1 MFIRIKTGILLL
13 YLSQVLWNGVAMAQN
28 VIPTVNPNQ
37 KIGVR
42 PYEMV
47 WAHRKESSPPTVT
60 FENLQGWT
68 MQVSGGAV
76 ATFEPSLAQTLYGR
90 PVGELRYHGDGESGS
105 NAQILLT
112 PPQSISIPDDAD
124 AVNMWIYGNRWTF
137 GSAFPDSPSL
147 ESTPSVSVTLLIRDA
162 NGQSASV
169 PIAHIDWPQ
178 WFLLHALVPKTLKR
192 PLQFTGMEIHGGW
205 QSEWRDIYFDSIKFY
220 HQQFAPLHFPPL
232 PKRNLTLF
240 PGQSPGA
247 NTGEGKLPFPTR
259 EQTILPVNLTQ
270 KYHNDVKQ
278 TALNRYVFVYKGKDC
293 TVSYEF
299 NAVKYFTGLVAY
311 VNGKYLGDLMDGGAV
326 RLQGNDN
333 PAVQLKFS
341 HIKKGIVTAEY
352 TDGTTLILRI
362 WRKSLVMDVRNPT
375 RRATALEYGAL
386 SGLTDPRV
394 LYIPFLTY
402 GGGNDP
408 GVLLSKAGGEWV
420 YTSIWPDWY
429 RSNGSQLSA
438 ANYVNGKIARI
449 NGAVTYTPLTNGV
462 LNPMYERLF
471 ITVSPS
477 LEETLPT
484 IANPVGLHAKLAV
497 NRLWQE
503 SWGPDNYVSEEK
515 RSAMLRAY
523 GIKRLIQCNHEIT
536 WRDHGESFTLRT
548 HAAPIRGG
556 AQIVDGEPVVGGG
569 DKTLEQYVAHQ
580 KSLGWLSGLYS
591 NYSDYAPINRHW
603 TPDKVILNPDGTWE
617 GAWYRCWALKPLAAV
632 QFDAEIAPRIEKRYR
647 SDSAYTDVM
656 TAVPPWGRTDYDPRV
671 PGAGTFAQTFYAY
684 GQLLR
689 NDSRVYHGPIF
700 SEGTYQCFYAGLPDG
715 NYGHT
720 YNNRPL
726 ATEPLLPV
734 FDLDQIHTKECDIGV
749 SWTTSYCDAIP
760 NWQAPQN
767 IDTAIDRFI
776 LTTMAYGHI
785 GWLVEEQYGIER
797 TCRSY
802 YMLQQVQARYGLKK
816 PLRIA
821 YWDGSKLV
829 GVSKAVE
836 EGLPGSRRQLYIEYP
851 GGLRLWLN
859 DSPIDDW
866 KVRIGKQIRILPPAG
881 WAVFQ
886 PYGERGPLISF
897 SALHDGYKA
906 DYLLSNAYIYQDGR
920 GRWYET
926 SDAGSNGALA
936 IEKMNRNTLAITHI
950 SGTGDFMIAR
960 PYDMKGVALECKTY
974 DVNGQRLQDAK
985 FKDSGERTWITPVP
999 NALKY
1004 VLRFSGKIAWSI
1016 HPEHADAIPG
1026 AKVRLMMTHGKTAK
1040 WRCSEGAIYDGELV
1054 IPSNA
1059 KIGEWIDIQAKSGGD
1074 LRTTRVLI
1082 CSPVRWEWS
1091 YKANPEGT
1099 LLTLMPKWRLAGL
1112 ANVRMK
1118 VALTASDGWRVSP
1131 ASYSLNSSNPPRKLQ
1146 FMVYSSLATGVKGR
1160 LLVSLEGLP
1169 QTIRKDFQ
1177 LVREYQKTE
1186 VRNLTNIPYSWGIC
1200 LRGGQEEPNEGNSGA
1215 IFDPGEDLSVGGVVK
1230 RGIFMH
1236 PPYAKGV
1243 GYTWAISNPIQLPPD
1258 PCEFHCYAGIRD
1270 GGDPSD
1276 GVWFTVYVITVK
1288 DRRVKVG
1295 EITAVQHEWKEFQ
1308 ADLSPFAGKKIRI
1321 MLKGDVGPNNNSTAD
1336 WGSWGEPE
1344 IRLSKPFVETI
1355 IVRSNAE

>member
-1 MFIRIKTGILLL
+1 MFARMKTVIMLLGLTQILW
-13 YLSQVLWNGVAMAQN
+13 SGVAMAQK
-28 VIPTVNPNQ
+28 VIPTVDPNQ
-37 KIGVR
+37 KVGVR

-47 WAHRKESSPPTVT
+47 WANRKETLPPTVT
-60 FENLQGWT
+60 FDNLDGWT
-68 MQVSGGAV
+68 MRVSGGAV
-76 ATFEPSLAQTLYGR
+76 ATFQPSLAQTLYGR
-90 PVGELRYHGDGESGS
+90 PVGELRYHGDGENGS
-105 NAQILLT
+105 NAQILIT
-112 PPQSISIPDDAD
+112 PPKPISIPDDAD

-137 GSAFPDSPSL
+137 GSAFPDSPSI
-147 ESTPSVSVTLLIRDA
+147 ESTPPVSVTLLLQDA
-162 NGQSASV
+162 NGQSASIL
-169 PIAHIDWPQ
+169 IAHIDWPQ

-192 PLQFTGMEIHGGW
+192 PLQLTGLEINGGW
-205 QSEWRDIYFDSIKFY
+205 QSGWRDIYLESIKFY
-220 HQQFAPLHFPPL
+220 RQQFPPLHFPPL
-232 PKRNLTLF
+232 PKRNLALF

-247 NTGEGKLPFPTR
+247 NTGKGKLPFPTR
-259 EQTILPVNLTQ
+259 EQTILPVNLTNIF
-270 KYHNDVKQ
+270 HDDVKR
-278 TALNRYVFVYKGKDC
+278 TVANRYVFDYKGRDC
-293 TVSYEF
+293 TVAYEF
-299 NAVKYFTGLVAY
+299 DANRCFSGLDAKVD
-311 VNGKYLGDLMDGGAV
+311 GKYLGDLMDGGVV
-326 RLQGNDN
+326 RLQGNNN
-333 PAVQLKFS
+333 PTAQLKS
-341 HIKKGIVTAEY
+341 SNLKDGIVTAEY
-352 TDGTTLILRI
+352 TDGTVLTLRI
-362 WRKSLVMDVRNPT
+362 WQKSLVMDVRNTT
-375 RRATALEYGAL
+375 RRATALEFGEL

-408 GVLLSKAGGEWV
+408 GVLLSKAGGKWV

-438 ANYVNGKIARI
+438 ANYTNGKIARI
-449 NGAVTYTPLTNGV
+449 NGAVTYTPLTNGI

-503 SWGPDNYVSEEK
+503 SWGPDNYATEEK
-515 RSAMLRAY
+515 RSSMLRAY
-523 GIKRLIQCNHEIT
+523 GIKRLIQCNHEIS

-556 AQIVDGEPVVGGG
+556 AKIVDGEPVVGGG
-569 DKTLEQYVAHQ
+569 DKKLEEYVAHQ
-580 KSLGWLSGLYS
+580 ESLGWLSGLYS

-603 TPDKVILNPDGTWE
+603 TPEKVILNPDGTWG

-632 QFDAEIAPRIEKRYR
+632 QFDAEIAPQIEKRYR
-647 SDSAYTDVM
+647 SNSAYTDVM

-734 FDLDQIHTKECDIGV
+734 FDLNQIHTKECDIGV

-767 IDTAIDRFI
+767 IDNAIDRFI

-836 EGLPGSRRQLYIEYP
+836 EGLPASRRQLYVEYP

-859 DSPIDDW
+859 DSPNDYW
-866 KVRIGKQIRILPPAG
+866 KVRIGKNIHILPPAG

-886 PYGERGPLISF
+886 KKSRRGPLLSF
-897 SALHDGYKA
+897 SELHDGSKV
-906 DYLLSNAYIYQDGR
+906 DYLHSNAYIYQDGR
-920 GRWYET
+920 GRWYMT

-936 IEKMNRNTLAITHI
+936 IENKSRNILGITHI
-950 SGTGDFMIAR
+950 TGTGDFMIAR
-960 PYDMKGVALECKTY
+960 PYEMKGVALECKTY
-974 DVNGQRLQDAK
+974 DVNGQRLEDAK
-985 FKDSGERTWITPVP
+985 FKDSGDQTWITPVP

-1004 VLRFSGKIAWSI
+1004 VLRFSGKSAWSI
-1016 HPEHADAIPG
+1016 HPEHAEVVPG
-1026 AKVRLMMTHGKTAK
+1026 GKVRLLTINRKTSQ
-1040 WRCSEGAIYDGELV
+1040 WHSSEGSVDKGELV

-1059 KIGEWIDIQAKSGGD
+1059 KIGDWIDIQAKSGVD

-1082 CSPVRWEWS
+1082 CPPVRWEWS
-1091 YKANPEGT
+1091 FEANPKET
-1099 LLTLMPKWRLAGL
+1099 LLMLTPQWRLTGL
-1112 ANVRMK
+1112 HKIKMRV
-1118 VALTASDGWRVSP
+1118 VVTTSEGWNVSP
-1131 ASYSLNSSNPPRKLQ
+1131 AYYSFSSLNPPRKLQ
-1146 FMVYSSLATGVKGR
+1146 FRVSSSLAAGEIGHLT
-1160 LLVSLEGLP
+1160 VSLEGLP
-1169 QTIRKDFQ
+1169 QTMQEDFQ
-1177 LVREYQKTE
+1177 LVREYQKTKIQ
-1186 VRNLTNIPYSWGIC
+1186 NLTNISYSWGIC
-1200 LRGGQEEPNEGNSGA
+1200 LRGGQEEPNEGNTGA

-1236 PPYAKGV
+1236 PPYAEGV
-1243 GYTWAISNPIQLPPD
+1243 GYTWAISDPILLPSNPCQ
-1258 PCEFHCYAGIRD
+1258 FHCYAGIRD

-1276 GVWFTVYVITVK
+1276 GVWFTVYVITGK
-1288 DRRVKVG
+1288 DKRVKIG
-1295 EITAVQHEWKEFQ
+1295 EITAEQHEWKEFQ
-1308 ADLSPFAGKKIRI
+1308 GDLSPFEGKKIRI

-1336 WGSWGEPE
+1336 WGAWGEPE
-1344 IRLSKPFVETI
+1344 IRLSKPSVETI
-1355 IVRSNAE
+1355 IARSNAE